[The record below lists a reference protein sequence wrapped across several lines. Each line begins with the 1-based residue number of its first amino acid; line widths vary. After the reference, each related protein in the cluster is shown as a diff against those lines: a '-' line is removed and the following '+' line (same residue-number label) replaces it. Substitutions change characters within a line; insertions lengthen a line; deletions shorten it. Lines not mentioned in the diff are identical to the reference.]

1 MKPMADVTGPPAP
14 AGGPQNSGLPISGAQ
29 GPVPQGTGSIDRS
42 EQPGRVGLLLVL
54 AGLLVGAAIGLSFV
68 ANEQAQSLIVWL
80 LALLAMAGVF
90 FLFALAI
97 GALQLSGSAARDDI
111 TKGIVDASPDGALVV
126 EDSGRLIYANE
137 AYLRIAGGETFS
149 NLVPVE
155 RILVGSPEVSEAVY
169 RLSQAS
175 RDARAH
181 TEEVR
186 MSPPLGPIAGERSFG
201 WYRVSVRPLL
211 RPRRA
216 AALWTVADITA
227 ERERQE
233 NVFQELQHAIDYLDH
248 APAGFLSID
257 PAGAIVYMNATL
269 AAWLGYDLASVGP
282 GGPHLTEIAPEAD
295 VLVRTAGLPGEVRT
309 DRFDLDLRRRNGHT
323 LPVRLY
329 HRVAFGKDGKPG
341 SSRTFVIN
349 RSAGAE
355 TDEPQRAAE
364 VRLARFLNNSPIAI
378 ATLDRTGRIA
388 RANASFTR
396 LFGTVPRQVEDG
408 AIGVEGATRAEP
420 NVADSVAD
428 RTALEAGLARAT
440 SGLTDPE
447 PIEVQ
452 LNGPGG
458 RSARVWLSPADGG
471 DPVQQTDEAER
482 VILYALD
489 TTAQRQ
495 LEQQVAQAQKMNAVG
510 QLAGGIAHDFN
521 NVLQAII
528 GYSDLL
534 LASHRP
540 TDPAFQDIMQIKQ
553 NANRAAGLV
562 RQLLAFSRRQTLRP
576 EVMNVGEALSE
587 LTLLLKRLLGER
599 VALEL
604 KHGREVW
611 PVKADVNQFEQVIVN
626 LAVNARDAMPDGG
639 KLMIRTENVTDP
651 GPAAVADGRGGA
663 PAGDH
668 ILIEVRDTGQGIP
681 PELMEKIFEPFFTT
695 KEIGK
700 GTGLGLSTV
709 FGIVKQSGGT
719 IDVQSTVGEGTAFR
733 IYLPRHVPVAE
744 HEEAPLVTATP
755 ALPRTEAAALPS
767 LSGQDRA
774 GGAAPPA
781 GEAAARA
788 EAKSEAKPQ
797 AKIDAPAPRKPAAD
811 HTGQGTILLVEDE
824 DPVRAVNSR
833 ALSAR
838 GYTVLEA
845 ASGLEA
851 LAIVR
856 EGAQEIDLVVSDVV
870 MPEMD
875 GPTLLREVRKHQP
888 DLKVIFVSGYAE
900 DAFRKNL
907 PEGETFNFLPKPFSL
922 KQLVET
928 VKKTM
933 AD

>member
-1 MKPMADVTGPPAP
+1 MADVTGSPAP
-14 AGGPQNSGLPISGAQ
+14 IAKSEPMTELQAVQAQ
-29 GPVPQGTGSIDRS
+29 LNGSIDRS
-42 EQPGRVGLLLVL
+42 EQPGRVGLLLML
-54 AGLLVGAAIGLSFV
+54 AALLVGAAIGLSFV
-68 ANEQAQSLIVWL
+68 ANEQAQALIVWL

-90 FLFALAI
+90 FLFAMAI
-97 GALQLSGSAARDDI
+97 GAIQLSGSSARDDI
-111 TKGIVDASPDGALVV
+111 TRAIVDGAPDGALVI
-126 EDSGRLIYANE
+126 EDGGRLIYANA
-137 AYLRIAGGETFS
+137 AYMRLAGGDSFT
-149 NLVPVE
+149 NLAPVE
-155 RILVGSPEVSEAVY
+155 RIFVGSPEVSEAVY
-169 RLSQAS
+169 RLSQAA
-175 RDARAH
+175 RDGRPH
-181 TEEVR
+181 TEEMR
-186 MSPPLGPIAGERSFG
+186 MSPPLGPAADAAGERDFG
-201 WYRVSVRPLL
+201 WYRVAVRPLARSK
-211 RPRRA
+211 RPA
-216 AALWTVADITA
+216 SLWTVTDVTAD
-227 ERERQE
+227 RERQE

-248 APAGFLSID
+248 APAGFLSIN
-257 PAGAIVYMNATL
+257 PAGTIVYMNATL
-269 AAWLGYDLASVGP
+269 AAWLGYDLASVGS
-282 GGPHLTEIAPEAD
+282 GGLHLGEIAPSAD
-295 VLVRTAGLPGEVRT
+295 VLIRTAGLPGEVRT

-323 LPVRLY
+323 VPVRLY

-341 SSRTFVIN
+341 ASRTFVIN
-349 RSAGAE
+349 RSAGADA
-355 TDEPQRAAE
+355 DEPQRAAE

-378 ATLDRTGRIA
+378 ATLNRTGRIA

-396 LFGTVPRQVEDG
+396 LFGTVPRPADE
-408 AIGVEGATRAEP
+408 AELEGEGGTRAEP
-420 NVADSVAD
+420 NLSDSVVD
-428 RTALEAGLARAT
+428 RTALETGLARAA
-440 SGLTDPE
+440 SGITEAE

-452 LNGPGG
+452 LQGPGG
-458 RSARVWLSPADGG
+458 RSARLWLSPADGG
-471 DPVQQTDEAER
+471 AEGEQADEAER
-482 VILYALD
+482 IILYALD

-540 TDPAFQDIMQIKQ
+540 SDPAFQDIMQIKQ

-576 EVMNVGEALSE
+576 EVMDVGESLSE

-626 LAVNARDAMPDGG
+626 LAVNARDAMPEGG
-639 KLMIRTENVTDP
+639 KLIIRTENVVDP
-651 GPAAVADGRGGA
+651 GPKAASEGRGGA
-663 PAGDH
+663 PGGDH
-668 ILIEVRDTGQGIP
+668 VLIEVRDNGQGIP
-681 PELMEKIFEPFFTT
+681 AELMEKIFEPFFTT

-719 IDVQSTVGEGTAFR
+719 IDVQSVVGEGTAFK
-733 IYLPRHVPVAE
+733 IYLPRHVPVP
-744 HEEAPLVTATP
+744 EAPVIDHNPADVALGGARATDPATP
-755 ALPRTEAAALPS
+755 AKA
-767 LSGQDRA
+767 
-774 GGAAPPA
+774 
-781 GEAAARA
+781 A
-788 EAKSEAKPQ
+788 EAK
-797 AKIDAPAPRKPAAD
+797 PAPRRPATD
-811 HTGQGTILLVEDE
+811 HTGQGIILLVEDE

-851 LAIVR
+851 LAIVQ
-856 EGAQEIDLVVSDVV
+856 EGEHPIDLVVSDVV

-888 DLKVIFVSGYAE
+888 HLKVIFVSGYAE

-907 PEGETFNFLPKPFSL
+907 PDGEAFNFLPKPFSL

-933 AD
+933 ADD

>member
-1 MKPMADVTGPPAP
+1 MADLSGPTPAV
-14 AGGPQNSGLPISGAQ
+14 S
-29 GPVPQGTGSIDRS
+29 GSIDRS
-42 EQPGRVGLLLVL
+42 ERPGRVGLLLVL

-68 ANEQAQSLIVWL
+68 ANEQAQSLIIWL

-90 FLFALAI
+90 FLFAMAI
-97 GALQLSGSAARDDI
+97 GAIQLSGQGGRDDI
-111 TKGIVDASPDGALVV
+111 TKAIVDAAPEATVVV
-126 EDSGRLIYANE
+126 EEGGRLIYANE
-137 AYLRIAGGETFS
+137 AYLHVAGGDSFS
-149 NLVPVE
+149 TLRPVE
-155 RILVGSPEVSEAVY
+155 RIFVGSPEVSEAIY
-169 RLSQAS
+169 RLSQGA
-175 RDARAH
+175 RDGRSHA
-181 TEEVR
+181 EEVR
-186 MSPPLGPIAGERSFG
+186 MSPPPAASARGRDFA
-201 WYRVSVRPLL
+201 WYRIQVRPLP
-211 RPRRA
+211 RPGRA
-216 AALWTVADITA
+216 ASLWTVSDITA

-257 PAGAIVYMNATL
+257 PTGAIVYMNATL
-269 AAWLGYDLASVGP
+269 AAWLGYDLAVVGP
-282 GGPHLTEIAPEAD
+282 GGPHLSEIAPAAD
-295 VLVRTAGLPGEVRT
+295 ALIQNAGLPGEVRT
-309 DRFDLDLRRRNGHT
+309 DRFDLDLRRRNGH
-323 LPVRLY
+323 PMPARLY

-341 SSRTFVIN
+341 ASRTFVIN

-355 TDEPQRAAE
+355 SDEPQRAAE

-378 ATLDRTGRIA
+378 ATLDRSGRIA
-388 RANASFTR
+388 RANASFAR
-396 LFGTVPRQVEDG
+396 LFGTLPRHAVADSAAG
-408 AIGVEGATRAEP
+408 AEEP
-420 NVADSVAD
+420 NVAESVVERD
-428 RTALEAGLARAT
+428 RPALDAALAKAA
-440 SGLTDPE
+440 SGLSEIE
-447 PIEVQ
+447 PIEVM
-452 LNGPGG
+452 LMGNAN
-458 RSARVWLSPADGG
+458 RSARVWLSPAGG
-471 DPVQQTDEAER
+471 EGAPGQEPEEADREPL
-482 VILYALD
+482 ILYALD

-495 LEQQVAQAQKMNAVG
+495 LEQQIAQTQKMDTVG

-534 LASHRP
+534 LASHKP

-599 VALEL
+599 VGLDL
-604 KHGREVW
+604 KHGRDIW

-626 LAVNARDAMPDGG
+626 LAVNARDAMPGG
-639 KLMIRTENVTDP
+639 GRLLIRTANVLDP
-651 GPAAVADGRGGA
+651 GAAAKPDGRGGA

-668 ILIEVRDTGQGIP
+668 VLIEVLDTGEGIP
-681 PELMEKIFEPFFTT
+681 ADLMEKIFEPFFTT

-719 IDVQSTVGEGTAFR
+719 IDVQSTVGEGTSFR
-733 IYLPRHVPVAE
+733 IYLPRHEPAALPE
-744 HEEAPLVTATP
+744 PAPTP
-755 ALPRTEAAALPS
+755 ALPSPTADASAPATAAQAPGESFVLVGDPP
-767 LSGQDRA
+767 
-774 GGAAPPA
+774 APPA
-781 GEAAARA
+781 P
-788 EAKSEAKPQ
+788 K
-797 AKIDAPAPRKPAAD
+797 APPRKPSAD
-811 HTGQGTILLVEDE
+811 HTGQGVILLVEDE

-845 ASGLEA
+845 ASGIDA
-851 LAIVR
+851 LHIVR
-856 EGAQEIDLVVSDVV
+856 EGGHQIDLVVSDVV

-875 GPTLLREVRKHQP
+875 GPTLLREIRKHLP
-888 DLKVIFVSGYAE
+888 ELKVIFVSGYAE

-928 VKKTM
+928 VKATM
-933 AD
+933 AEP

>member
-1 MKPMADVTGPPAP
+1 
-14 AGGPQNSGLPISGAQ
+14 
-29 GPVPQGTGSIDRS
+29 
-42 EQPGRVGLLLVL
+42 
-54 AGLLVGAAIGLSFV
+54 
-68 ANEQAQSLIVWL
+68 
-80 LALLAMAGVF
+80 
-90 FLFALAI
+90 
-97 GALQLSGSAARDDI
+97 
-111 TKGIVDASPDGALVV
+111 
-126 EDSGRLIYANE
+126 
-137 AYLRIAGGETFS
+137 
-149 NLVPVE
+149 
-155 RILVGSPEVSEAVY
+155 
-169 RLSQAS
+169 
-175 RDARAH
+175 
-181 TEEVR
+181 
-186 MSPPLGPIAGERSFG
+186 
-201 WYRVSVRPLL
+201 
-211 RPRRA
+211 
-216 AALWTVADITA
+216 
-227 ERERQE
+227 
-233 NVFQELQHAIDYLDH
+233 
-248 APAGFLSID
+248 
-257 PAGAIVYMNATL
+257 
-269 AAWLGYDLASVGP
+269 
-282 GGPHLTEIAPEAD
+282 
-295 VLVRTAGLPGEVRT
+295 
-309 DRFDLDLRRRNGHT
+309 
-323 LPVRLY
+323 
-329 HRVAFGKDGKPG
+329 
-341 SSRTFVIN
+341 
-349 RSAGAE
+349 
-355 TDEPQRAAE
+355 
-364 VRLARFLNNSPIAI
+364 
-378 ATLDRTGRIA
+378 
-388 RANASFTR
+388 
-396 LFGTVPRQVEDG
+396 
-408 AIGVEGATRAEP
+408 
-420 NVADSVAD
+420 
-428 RTALEAGLARAT
+428 
-440 SGLTDPE
+440 
-447 PIEVQ
+447 
-452 LNGPGG
+452 
-458 RSARVWLSPADGG
+458 
-471 DPVQQTDEAER
+471 
-482 VILYALD
+482 
-489 TTAQRQ
+489 
-495 LEQQVAQAQKMNAVG
+495 MNAVG

-651 GPAAVADGRGGA
+651 GPAAAIEGRGGA

-668 ILIEVRDTGQGIP
+668 VLIEVRDTGQGIP

-719 IDVQSTVGEGTAFR
+719 IDVQSQVGEGTAFR
-733 IYLPRHVPVAE
+733 IYLPRHVPQAE
-744 HEEAPLVTATP
+744 PEEVPLLPPAP
-755 ALPRTEAAALPS
+755 ALPRTEQAAAAVPS
-767 LSGQDRA
+767 VES
-774 GGAAPPA
+774 APQKP
-781 GEAAARA
+781 A
-788 EAKSEAKPQ
+788 EAGDAFVLVGEPASAQPAAK
-797 AKIDAPAPRKPAAD
+797 ADKPAPRKPAAD

-856 EGAQEIDLVVSDVV
+856 EGAQPIDLVVSDVV